1 MKKMRTLI
9 AVVLAGLLAVMAS
22 GCSSVSQS
30 EQKEVVDFY
39 RTFAKEATSLDPES
53 IQSIYDELGEED
65 FGGQDSNKVRDLM
78 FAKFETIDPDFFSKV
93 HLTDSTYAEAGK
105 TYATILLFSLATGG
119 EGVEVTMPLDAVTS
133 HKDDKLGVVYEI
145 DRAKVTATVS
155 ESLADKVTRANRNG
169 LAPVRIIKKDDSW
182 KVLADNSMLTEI
194 GVPLNEKISGPPSAG
209 K

>member
-9 AVVLAGLLAVMAS
+9 AVVLAGLLTFMAS

-30 EQKEVVDFY
+30 EQEEVVEFY
-39 RTFAKEATSLDPES
+39 RTFAKEATSLNAADIE
-53 IQSIYDELGEED
+53 QAYEELGQEE
-65 FGGQDSNKVRDLM
+65 FAGQDSNKVRDVM
-78 FAKFETIDPDFFSKV
+78 FAKFETINPDFFAKI

-105 TYATILLFSLATGG
+105 TYSTILLLSLATEG

-145 DRAKVTATVS
+145 DRSKITATVS
-155 ESLADKVTRANRNG
+155 ESLAGKVTRANRNG
-169 LAPVRIIKKDDSW
+169 LAPVRIIKDGDSW
-182 KVLADNSMLTEI
+182 KILADNNMLTEI
-194 GVPLNEKISGPPSAG
+194 GVPLSEKISGPPSAG